1 MIEIK
6 PGRELDKAV
15 AKAIGWTRV
24 VMVFPED
31 APLNST
37 SDANTQVVLHE
48 LNADHGEKFIPRYST
63 DLNAAF
69 EAAVKLSPTVTDV
82 TFTQKDPRVS
92 YRPVYMCDIIM
103 QNGGV
108 FAVLGRTPALAIC
121 AAILKL
127 KEDQ

>member
-69 EAAVKLSPTVTDV
+69 EAAVLATDGKFAIESRSGHAV
-82 TFTQKDPRVS
+82 TFVVHMPKNVIT
-92 YRPVYMCDIIM
+92 CET
-103 QNGGV
+103 
-108 FAVLGRTPALAIC
+108 TPALAIC
-121 AAILKL
+121 AAILKF
-127 KEDQ
+127 KETP